1 MVHTMLHLPQKCKMA
16 LSKKVFTSNLL
27 PIAPLGENLPR
38 FFLQGDLEREAIW
51 PRDGKDRTADG
62 CTGALSN
69 GDPQNRRG
77 QEKRDQHSGIWYLGA
92 P

>member
-1 MVHTMLHLPQKCKMA
+1 MVSLWFMPYKLHLPQ
-16 LSKKVFTSNLL
+16 NQDLL
-27 PIAPLGENLPR
+27 PIAPLGENLVPENLR

-51 PRDGKDRTADG
+51 PRYGKDRTADG